1 MSYATI
7 SAMKSFVFIGS
18 FLLAIAFLLPRS
30 VKSWRLWKETGKY
43 VHLSNSVAA
52 GVVAFF
58 LLAANFVTF
67 MKAVLGL

>member
-1 MSYATI
+1 MSYEAI
-7 SAMKSFVFIGS
+7 SAMRSIVLVGT
-18 FLLAIAFLLPRS
+18 FLLAVAFLIPRS

-43 VHLSNSVAA
+43 VHLSNSVAF

-67 MKAVLGL
+67 MKVVLGV